1 MQIQQPQINNASF
14 GERYV
19 VKGNR
24 KEIVSFMNKIDQYV
38 LDSDQSGSMMLNFNP
53 DIILIGTDKSSC
65 AAINAIHSKF
75 CSSLPF
81 SSFLQLSLKD
91 KLKKIFGN
99 DAENVKQCSAKEA
112 LNSKFDIID
121 GVIK

>member
-53 DIILIGTDKSSC
+53 DIILISTDKSSC
-65 AAINAIHSKF
+65 AAINVIHSKF
-75 CSSLPF
+75 YSSLPF

-91 KLKKIFGN
+91 KLKKIFGD
-99 DAENVKQCSAKEA
+99 DAENVKQYSAKEA